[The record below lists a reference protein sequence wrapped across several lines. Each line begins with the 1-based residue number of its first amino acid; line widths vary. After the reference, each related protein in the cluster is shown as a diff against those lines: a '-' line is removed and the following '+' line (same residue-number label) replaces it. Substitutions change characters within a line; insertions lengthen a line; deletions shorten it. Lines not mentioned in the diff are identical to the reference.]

1 MTSKNKKL
9 ILLFI
14 LVGIFTGL
22 MITNIPVIHGY
33 ARFLARQ
40 YSEPTPETEIIQ
52 ISSNLDRDEVKTVNK
67 SVNSAVRILS
77 RNTQGMVAGSTGTL
91 FEYEDSYYVITVA
104 HGIVGDCTTTI
115 VWTGQKNLTPCRDII
130 ALDREADYAILRID
144 KPLTAEAV
152 RLKEVIP
159 RERQWPKLLS
169 LQNKIFYTGFPNS
182 VGPLTISGRIIGF
195 SDNDYIFIHSYAWSG
210 SSGSGV
216 FSADGKFIG
225 IVIAVDVG
233 QTIYGVDVLEDMVV
247 VLPANL
253 ILWDAITG
261 GQ

>member
-1 MTSKNKKL
+1 MTNANKKL

-14 LVGIFTGL
+14 LIGIFTGI
-22 MITNIPVIHGY
+22 MITNAPVIQGY

-40 YSEPTPETEIIQ
+40 YAESPPETEIIQ

-77 RNTQGMVAGSTGTL
+77 RNTQGMIAGSTGTL
-91 FEYEDSYYVITVA
+91 FIHDDTYYVITVA
-104 HGIVGDCTTTI
+104 HGMVGDCSTTI
-115 VWTGQKNLTPCRDII
+115 VWTGQKNLTPCRDIV
-130 ALDREADYAILRID
+130 ALDKEADYAILRID
-144 KPLTAEAV
+144 KPLSAEPV
-152 RLKEVIP
+152 KLKEVIP
-159 RERQWPKLLS
+159 RERQWPRLLS

-195 SDNDYIFIHSYAWSG
+195 SDDDYIFVHSYAWSG

-253 ILWDAITG
+253 IPWEVITG
-261 GQ
+261 E

>member
-1 MTSKNKKL
+1 MTNANKKL

-14 LVGIFTGL
+14 LVGIFTGI
-22 MITNIPVIHGY
+22 MITNAPVIHDY
-33 ARFLARQ
+33 ARFLAR
-40 YSEPTPETEIIQ
+40 EHVAATPETEIIQ

-77 RNTQGMVAGSTGTL
+77 RNMQGMVAGSTGTL
-91 FEYEDSYYVITVA
+91 FEYEDTYYVITVA

-144 KPLTAEAV
+144 KPLSAEAV
-152 RLKEVIP
+152 RLREVIP

-253 ILWDAITG
+253 IPWEIITG
-261 GQ
+261 E